1 MVAPLWCSLLQFFF
15 FEDAVLLRK
24 LSSQGIY
31 LQGSIKPA
39 LKRSLCVT
47 VPEVKAE
54 LDRMQD
60 VKQIVL
66 LGIEG
71 HVCVFQTALDLL
83 GEALTQETELYSIY

>member
-1 MVAPLWCSLLQFFF
+1 M
-15 FEDAVLLRK
+15 
-24 LSSQGIY
+24 
-31 LQGSIKPA
+31 
-39 LKRSLCVT
+39 T

-54 LDRMQD
+54 LERMQD

-83 GEALTQETELYSIY
+83 GEAFPQETYLI